1 MTTVGVTIDPHN
13 DIDLEVHLVTAI
25 EVEETSVTEE
35 AVEGSDVAVVVAE
48 TVTDLIV
55 GEAATEAMV
64 AVVAILVVEV
74 DASMTGMVDLVVA
87 GVSMVTVVDTEED
100 VETDEAVTATFG
112 NSYSMNMIIK

>member
-1 MTTVGVTIDPHN
+1 MTTVGVTNDPHN
-13 DIDLEVHLVTAI
+13 DIDREAHLVTAI

-35 AVEGSDVAVVVAE
+35 AGEGSDVAVVVAE

-74 DASMTGMVDLVVA
+74 DASMTGMVDSVVA